1 VDVVARQ
8 GRDAVAIP
16 CASPDRPAR
25 WIARQ
30 NTKPKNLHPT
40 STRHNVTNMDPID
53 EAVAAIESLD
63 EGEHFTYTVMADQ
76 YGVSRT
82 TLSRRHRQI
91 QGSLEDM
98 SIN

>member
-1 VDVVARQ
+1 
-8 GRDAVAIP
+8 
-16 CASPDRPAR
+16 
-25 WIARQ
+25 
-30 NTKPKNLHPT
+30 
-40 STRHNVTNMDPID
+40 MDPID

-63 EGEHFTYTVMADQ
+63 EGEHFTYTSMADQ
-76 YGVSRT
+76 YGVNRT